1 MEELTIGDLQNVT
14 CLYNK
19 FNNHQFKEYKV
30 PNVCIPNFMEL
41 MTIPTI
47 VENLDEYHT
56 VAKAYKDEAEDI
68 YELFDKLIAIATDRT
83 QIETHY
89 GSILEEAFY
98 IYHSGA
104 RSFDFSFELI
114 KENADFILNN
124 KSDINHIMYDMYSA
138 YVSMNDYV
146 ITISTLNTIVEY
158 LTKLSNLKSEYE
170 MLTEYYDYWWSM
182 YDSLRECII
191 QCAKVHLPKTIKNRM
206 PKKFTTV
213 LNELY
218 KYVS

>member
-19 FNNHQFKEYKV
+19 LNSHQFEEYKI
-30 PNVCIPNFMEL
+30 PNVCIPDFIEL
-41 MTIPTI
+41 MATPII
-47 VENLDEYHT
+47 VENVEGDYTL
-56 VAKAYKDEAEDI
+56 AKAYETEAEEI
-68 YELFDKLIAIATDRT
+68 YDSFDKLIAIATDRT
-83 QIETHY
+83 QIETYY
-89 GSILEEAFY
+89 GSILEGAFY

-114 KENADFILNN
+114 KENADFVLNS

-146 ITISTLNTIVEY
+146 ITIPTLNVIVEY

-170 MLTEYYDYWWSM
+170 MLTEYHDYWWSM
-182 YDSLRECII
+182 YDSLRECIA
-191 QCAKVHLPKTIKNRM
+191 QCAKVQLPKTVKNRM

>member
-19 FNNHQFKEYKV
+19 FNNRQFEEYKV

-41 MTIPTI
+41 MAIPTI

-56 VAKAYKDEAEDI
+56 VAKAYKTEAEEI
-68 YELFDKLIAIATDRT
+68 YESFDKLIAIATDRT
-83 QIETHY
+83 QIETYY

-114 KENADFILNN
+114 KENADFVLNI
-124 KSDINHIMYDMYSA
+124 KSDINHIMHDMYSA

-146 ITISTLNTIVEY
+146 ITISTLNTIVEC

-170 MLTEYYDYWWSM
+170 MLTEYHDYWWSM
-182 YDSLRECII
+182 YDSLRECIT
-191 QCAKVHLPKTIKNRM
+191 QCAKIRLPKIVKNRM
-206 PKKFTTV
+206 PKKFTIV